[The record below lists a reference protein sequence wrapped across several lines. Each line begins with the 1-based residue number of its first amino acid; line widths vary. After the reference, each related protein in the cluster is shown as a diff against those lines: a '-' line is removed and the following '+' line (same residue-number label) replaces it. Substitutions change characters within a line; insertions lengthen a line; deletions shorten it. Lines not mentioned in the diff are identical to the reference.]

1 MVKSYNNLSI
11 LACCAVII
19 IQQNDVIAMVLEAPL
34 RSSSPPITHAPSTNN
49 IPTTT
54 TVPSKHNKRFRIRH
68 THIDD
73 ISAISTMLAMESIC
87 IGASSTTTLNWN
99 QTMQL
104 LRAKAIFDK
113 QLSYRLAAIE
123 EGRETARQLRDH
135 GVHIDMYSLWT
146 NDNFR
151 DKVQLAARN
160 AQEENT
166 NTWRSHNFDMLPP
179 TSSMLNHVMV
189 SVIDCGNDD
198 IVGFCEVAML
208 KTLQQTGN
216 DIQLQQ
222 RIQVSDNSLDIQLPS
237 TTTDSDSYCDMPQQD
252 TYDMNNHY
260 HQQQAHQTFCCA
272 PAIVN
277 LVTSSQHR
285 RMGVASRILS
295 FAMRYTSTQWQRKQS
310 MVDNNN
316 NSMMMKNLG
325 LYVHPENISA
335 LALYEKKGFVFVDS
349 NAEDSLLYLS
359 HK

>member
-1 MVKSYNNLSI
+1 
-11 LACCAVII
+11 
-19 IQQNDVIAMVLEAPL
+19 MVLEAPL

-49 IPTTT
+49 RPTTT

-87 IGASSTTTLNWN
+87 IGASSTTTTLNWN
-99 QTMQL
+99 QNMQL
-104 LRAKAIFDK
+104 LRAKSIFDK

-123 EGRETARQLRDH
+123 EGRETARQLREH
-135 GVHIDMYSLWT
+135 GGHIDMYSLWT

-151 DKVQLAARN
+151 SKVQLAASN

-166 NTWRSHNFDMLPP
+166 WTSHNFDMLPP
-179 TSSMLNHVMV
+179 TSGMLNHVMV
-189 SVIDCGNDD
+189 SVVDTTATHDN
-198 IVGFCEVAML
+198 IVGFCELAML
-208 KTLQQTGN
+208 PCPIDKSLHQTGN

-222 RIQVSDNSLDIQLPS
+222 RIQVSDNSLDIQLQS
-237 TTTDSDSYCDMPQQD
+237 TTADYCEETSDSYCDIPQQD

-260 HQQQAHQTFCCA
+260 HQQQAHQTCCA

-316 NSMMMKNLG
+316 NSMMNNLG

-359 HK
+359 HKER